1 MVGLAAPVSPK
12 GKVGYNFVSMAG
24 VTQPT
29 REPAAGPS
37 RWRQRGAAL
46 ALVALGAVL
55 LAANLGLAPAG
66 WEAGARLAGP
76 ALLAAAGAWLV
87 WAARRGG
94 AAEAE
99 SFFIERGEHAA
110 GELAAMTGA
119 ADLEVGALAGDDSL
133 AAGQFPAARGPG
145 LRVQGNSARVEL
157 SGRQARPW
165 AVGGRWEAQLARGLP
180 WVLDVRSWLGDLEL
194 DLEGLDVTRLRVRS
208 SLGHTR
214 LTLPR
219 RGQAQADVR
228 LWAGDLRLRV
238 PEGVAVRARVRAG
251 PLASVR
257 VDERRFVELAPG
269 EWASPLFAVSANRCT
284 LNVSLWAGD
293 LELA

>member
-1 MVGLAAPVSPK
+1 MTGLTGDSRRAA
-12 GKVGYNFVSMAG
+12 A
-24 VTQPT
+24 
-29 REPAAGPS
+29 EPS
-37 RWRQRGAAL
+37 RWRQRGTAL
-46 ALVALGAVL
+46 ALVALGAAL

-87 WAARRGG
+87 WVARRGG

-99 SFFIERGEHAA
+99 AFAIELGEYTA
-110 GELAAMTGA
+110 GTFVAVTGA
-119 ADLEVGALAGDDSL
+119 ADLEVGALAGDEHL

-145 LRVQGNSARVEL
+145 LDERAGTARVEL
-157 SGRQARPW
+157 SGRYARPW
-165 AVGGRWEAQLARGLP
+165 TTGGRWAARLRPGLP
-180 WVLDVRSWLGDLEL
+180 WTLELRSSLGDLDL
-194 DLEGLDVTRLRVRS
+194 DLEALDAPRLKVRS

-219 RGQAQADVR
+219 RGQAEADVR
-228 LWAGDLRLRV
+228 LWAGDLTVRV

-251 PLASVR
+251 PLAGVR

-284 LNVSLWAGD
+284 LNVNLWAGD
-293 LELA
+293 LELT